1 MNKWAK
7 KATAVGLCAAFCLSG
22 AAVAF
27 AKTDSKQETKEEQ
40 TEKNEDKKEEKS
52 TSSKSTQQ
60 DLYKD
65 ETVYVL
71 AGADG
76 SVQKLI
82 VSDWLQNG
90 QGSRTIS
97 DKSDLTNIEN
107 VKGDESYTINGDNMK
122 VWDAQGNDI
131 YYQGNTTKELPVDM
145 SVTYKLNGKTV
156 SAEEIAGK
164 SGKVTI
170 RFDYENRQYENV
182 EIDGK
187 EEKMYVPFAML
198 TGMMLD
204 TDSFSNVEVS
214 NGKYINDGDRTIVV
228 GMAFPGLQE
237 NFELNREKIEIPDY
251 VEITADVKDFSFG
264 MTVTVASNEVFNKV
278 DYENIDSPEDLKDS
292 FGELTDAVS
301 QLMDGS
307 SALYDGLCTLLEKSD
322 ELVEGVNQLA
332 EGAKAIKDGADSLDD
347 GATQLK
353 AGLEELSSGLNTLSA
368 NSSSLNSGAEQVF
381 NTLLATVST
390 QIEAAGISIPALT
403 IGNYAEVLNG
413 VINSLDET
421 AVYDQALAKVTAAV
435 EENRSLITE
444 KVTEAVQ
451 EAVETQVKAAVQEQV
466 TTAVTASVKEQVT
479 AQVIQGAVG
488 LDKAT
493 YDAAVNNGQIS
504 SEQQAAVETA
514 IAEQMASE
522 SVQATIAANVTAQ
535 MESDEIKSTITA
547 NTEAQMVSESI
558 QATIAQNTETK
569 VQQTISEN
577 MASEEVQAQ
586 LTVASEGAKKIISLK
601 TSLDS
606 YNAFYLGLR
615 SYTDGVDSAAA
626 GAVKLNSGA
635 ATLKDGTVQLKGGAA
650 TLYNGVLTMKDGT
663 PALTEG
669 VTKLRDG
676 SMQLSDG
683 MKQFAEQGIQ
693 KLVEFVDGDLEGF
706 VARLKATV
714 DVSKEYNNFSGI
726 SEDMDGKVKFIYRTE
741 EIKANN

>member
-1 MNKWAK
+1 MNKFSK
-7 KATAVGLCAAFCLSG
+7 KVISVGLCVAISLSG

-27 AKTDSKQETKEEQ
+27 AKTDSKQEQQ
-40 TEKNEDKKEEKS
+40 TEKKEEKNTEKSS
-52 TSSKSTQQ
+52 TETAKKSTQQ
-60 DLYKD
+60 GIYKD

-90 QGSRTIS
+90 EGSKTIS

-107 VKGDESYTINGDNMK
+107 VKGDESYTMNGDNMK

-156 SAEEIAGK
+156 SADEIVGK

-182 EIDGK
+182 QIDGK
-187 EEKMYVPFAML
+187 EEKIYVPFAMF

-204 TDSFSNVEVS
+204 SDHFRNVEVS
-214 NGKYINDGDRTIVV
+214 NGKSINDGDHTIVV
-228 GMAFPGLQE
+228 GMALPGLQE
-237 NFELNREKIEIPDY
+237 NFNLNSEKIEIPDY
-251 VEITADVKDFSFG
+251 VEITADVTDFELG
-264 MTVTVASNEVFNKV
+264 MTVTVASNEVFNKI
-278 DYENIDSPEDLKDS
+278 DYEKIDSPEDLKAS

-307 SALYDGLCTLLEKSD
+307 SELYDGLCTLLEKSD
-322 ELVEGVNQLA
+322 ELVAGVNQLA
-332 EGAKAIKDGADSLDD
+332 EGAKAIKEGADSLDD
-347 GATQLK
+347 GAAQLK
-353 AGLEELSSGLNTLSA
+353 SGLEELSSGLSTLSA
-368 NSSSLNSGAEQVF
+368 NSASLNSGAEQVF
-381 NTLLATVST
+381 QTLLATAST
-390 QIEAAGISIPALT
+390 QIEEAGISIPSLT

-421 AVYDQALAKVTAAV
+421 AVYEQALAKVTSAV
-435 EENRSLITE
+435 EEKRSMITE

-479 AQVIQGAVG
+479 AQVIQSVTG
-488 LDKAT
+488 LDKTT

-504 SEQQAAVETA
+504 SEQQAAIETA

-522 SVQATIAANVTAQ
+522 SVQATIASNVTAQ
-535 MESDEIKSTITA
+535 MESSEIQATIA
-547 NTEAQMVSESI
+547 SNTEAQMASESI

-577 MASEEVQAQ
+577 MASEEVQSQ
-586 LTVASEGAKKIISLK
+586 LAAASEGAKKIISLK

-635 ATLKDGTVQLKGGAA
+635 STLKDGTAQLKEGAA

-663 PALTEG
+663 PALTDG

-683 MKQFAEQGIQ
+683 MKQFAEEGIQ
-693 KLVEFVDGDLEGF
+693 KLVDFVDGDLEGF

-714 DVSKEYNNFSGI
+714 DVSKDYQNFSGI
-726 SEDMDGKVKFIYRTE
+726 SEDMDGKVKFIYRTKE
-741 EIKANN
+741 LKAN

>member
-7 KATAVGLCAAFCLSG
+7 KATAVGLCAALCLSG

-40 TEKNEDKKEEKS
+40 TEKNEDKTEEKS
-52 TSSKSTQQ
+52 ASSKNTQQ

-90 QGSRTIS
+90 LGSKTIS

-187 EEKMYVPFAML
+187 EEKIYVPFAML

-204 TDSFSNVEVS
+204 TDNFSNVEVS

-237 NFELNREKIEIPDY
+237 NFDLDREKIEIPDY
-251 VEITADVKDFSFG
+251 VEITADVKDFALG
-264 MTVTVASNEVFNKV
+264 MTVTVASNEVFNEV

-368 NSSSLNSGAEQVF
+368 NSASLNSGAEQVF
-381 NTLLATVST
+381 NTLLATAST
-390 QIEAAGISIPALT
+390 QIEEAGISIPALT

-479 AQVIQGAVG
+479 AQVIQGATG
-488 LDKAT
+488 L
-493 YDAAVNNGQIS
+493 N
-504 SEQQAAVETA
+504 ETAIEAA

-522 SVQATIAANVTAQ
+522 SVQATIVANVTAQ
-535 MESDEIKSTITA
+535 MESDEIKATIAA
-547 NTEAQMVSESI
+547 NTEAQMASESI

-586 LTVASEGAKKIISLK
+586 LTAASEGAKKIISLK

-635 ATLKDGTVQLKGGAA
+635 ATLKDGTAQLKEGAA

-693 KLVEFVDGDLEGF
+693 KLVDFVDGDLEGF
-706 VARLKATV
+706 GARLKATV

-726 SEDMDGKVKFIYRTE
+726 SEDMEGKVKFIYRTE

>member
-7 KATAVGLCAAFCLSG
+7 KATAVGLCAALCLSG

-52 TSSKSTQQ
+52 ASSKNTQQ

-90 QGSRTIS
+90 QGSKTIS

-156 SAEEIAGK
+156 SVEEIAGK

-187 EEKMYVPFAML
+187 EEKIYVPFAML

-237 NFELNREKIEIPDY
+237 NFALNREKIEIPDY
-251 VEITADVKDFSFG
+251 VEITADVKDFSLG

-347 GATQLK
+347 GAAQLK
-353 AGLEELSSGLNTLSA
+353 AGLEELSSGLSTLSA
-368 NSSSLNSGAEQVF
+368 NSASLNSGAEQVF
-381 NTLLATVST
+381 NTLLATAST
-390 QIEAAGISIPALT
+390 QIEEAGISIPALT

-479 AQVIQGAVG
+479 AQVIQGATG
-488 LDKAT
+488 LDETA
-493 YDAAVNNGQIS
+493 I
-504 SEQQAAVETA
+504 ETA

-522 SVQATIAANVTAQ
+522 SVQATIASNVTAQ
-535 MESDEIKSTITA
+535 MESDEIKATITA
-547 NTEAQMVSESI
+547 NTEAQMTSESI

-586 LTVASEGAKKIISLK
+586 LTAASEGAKKIISLK

-635 ATLKDGTVQLKGGAA
+635 ATLKDGTAQLKEGAA

-693 KLVEFVDGDLEGF
+693 KLVDFVDGDLEGF

>member
-7 KATAVGLCAAFCLSG
+7 KATAVGLCAALCLSG

-27 AKTDSKQETKEEQ
+27 AKTDSKRETKEEQ

-52 TSSKSTQQ
+52 TSSKNTQQ
-60 DLYKD
+60 NLYKD

-90 QGSRTIS
+90 QGSKTIS

-145 SVTYKLNGKTV
+145 SVTYKLNGKKV

-237 NFELNREKIEIPDY
+237 NFALNREKIEIPNY
-251 VEITADVKDFSFG
+251 VEITADVKDFSLG

-332 EGAKAIKDGADSLDD
+332 EGAKAIKNGADSLDD
-347 GATQLK
+347 GAAQLK
-353 AGLEELSSGLNTLSA
+353 AGLEEISSGLSTLSA
-368 NSSSLNSGAEQVF
+368 NSASLNSGAEQVF
-381 NTLLATVST
+381 NTLLATAST
-390 QIEAAGISIPALT
+390 QIEEAGISIPALT

-451 EAVETQVKAAVQEQV
+451 EAVETQVKTAVQEQV

-479 AQVIQGAVG
+479 AQVIQGATG
-488 LDKAT
+488 LD
-493 YDAAVNNGQIS
+493 
-504 SEQQAAVETA
+504 ETAIEAA

-535 MESDEIKSTITA
+535 MESNEIKATIAA
-547 NTEAQMVSESI
+547 NTEAQMTSESI

-577 MASEEVQAQ
+577 MASEEVQSQ
-586 LTVASEGAKKIISLK
+586 LTAASEGAKKIISLK

-626 GAVKLNSGA
+626 GAVKLHSGA
-635 ATLKDGTVQLKGGAA
+635 ATLKDGTAQLKEGAA

-741 EIKANN
+741 EIKTNN

>member
-7 KATAVGLCAAFCLSG
+7 KATAVGLCAALCLSG

-27 AKTDSKQETKEEQ
+27 AKTDSKRETKEEQ

-52 TSSKSTQQ
+52 TSSKNTQQ
-60 DLYKD
+60 NLYKD

-90 QGSRTIS
+90 QGSKTIS

-145 SVTYKLNGKTV
+145 SVTYKLNGKKV

-237 NFELNREKIEIPDY
+237 NFALNREKIEIPNY
-251 VEITADVKDFSFG
+251 VEITADVKDFSLG

-332 EGAKAIKDGADSLDD
+332 EGAKAIKNGADSLDD
-347 GATQLK
+347 GAAQLK
-353 AGLEELSSGLNTLSA
+353 AGLEEISSGLSTLSA
-368 NSSSLNSGAEQVF
+368 NSASLNSGAEQVF
-381 NTLLATVST
+381 NTLLETVST
-390 QIEAAGISIPALT
+390 QIEEAGISIPALT

-451 EAVETQVKAAVQEQV
+451 EAVETQVKTAVQEQV

-479 AQVIQGAVG
+479 AQVIQGVTG
-488 LDKAT
+488 LD
-493 YDAAVNNGQIS
+493 
-504 SEQQAAVETA
+504 ETAIEAA

-535 MESDEIKSTITA
+535 MESDEIKATIIA
-547 NTEAQMVSESI
+547 NTEAQMTSESI

-577 MASEEVQAQ
+577 MASEKVQAQ
-586 LTVASEGAKKIISLK
+586 LTAASEGAKKIISLK

-626 GAVKLNSGA
+626 GAVKLHSGA
-635 ATLKDGTVQLKGGAA
+635 ATLKDGTAQLKEGAA

-693 KLVEFVDGDLEGF
+693 KLVDFVDGDLEGF

-726 SEDMDGKVKFIYRTE
+726 SADMDGKVKFIYRTE
-741 EIKANN
+741 EMKANN